1 MKEYRLSGEAMVMI
15 AGSSAGT
22 QPKFFDHGFWYK
34 TNQNGYESTAEYLV
48 SSMLQF
54 SNVAAYVK
62 YEICR
67 VNGRTGTRSR
77 GFLSDTETFI
87 SFQRLYDMFHGG
99 NLSERILPMNSVQ
112 ERIQFVKD
120 FILSC
125 SGVDCGRYLSDT
137 LSLDML
143 TLNTD
148 RHFHNLGIIID
159 RETGKGRP
167 APIFDN
173 GDALLSNFGK
183 FPPALSLEENIDSAY
198 AQPFSADFYAQAAVA
213 GITLKIDC
221 KKLLSFLQGEPE
233 SRAKKVLQLQLE
245 RYRTLFDVN

>member
-34 TNQNGYESTAEYLV
+34 TNQNGDESTAEYLV

-54 SNVAAYVK
+54 SNVSAYVK
-62 YEICR
+62 YELCR

-112 ERIQFVKD
+112 KRIQFVKD
-120 FILSC
+120 FIFSCMANRNPGQKKSC
-125 SGVDCGRYLSDT
+125 SC
-137 LSLDML
+137 SL
-143 TLNTD
+143 
-148 RHFHNLGIIID
+148 RS
-159 RETGKGRP
+159 TG
-167 APIFDN
+167 
-173 GDALLSNFGK
+173 L
-183 FPPALSLEENIDSAY
+183 
-198 AQPFSADFYAQAAVA
+198 FSM
-213 GITLKIDC
+213 
-221 KKLLSFLQGEPE
+221 
-233 SRAKKVLQLQLE
+233 
-245 RYRTLFDVN
+245 